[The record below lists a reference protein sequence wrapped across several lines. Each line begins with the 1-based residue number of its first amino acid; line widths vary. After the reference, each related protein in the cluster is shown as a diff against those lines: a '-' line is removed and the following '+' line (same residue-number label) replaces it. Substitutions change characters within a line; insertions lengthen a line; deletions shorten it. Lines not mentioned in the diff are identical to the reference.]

1 MITTI
6 ENKNFNEILRLGLL
20 PKVYVWSVLLEPLL
34 FFVVTQQGISGVGG
48 NISRLLQ
55 LIVILGLFF
64 RFLTNSW
71 SSVKIPNPFFYQYKW
86 YFYYLNFIIF
96 SCIYGFFNGYYSV
109 DFFSDNQSLEQSG
122 FSAFINSQYTRP
134 FFEFFISIY
143 YFVYFTILP
152 RYIIN
157 SKEGIDYF
165 LKIFLFTF
173 YLSLLVGVID
183 YLLVVT
189 IGYEWIPRHLS
200 DFTHVGARFHGLAG
214 EPRDAFV
221 YLGFGMGML
230 FLKDIWL
237 NEEKTT
243 SLILASFLI
252 CMMLTQSS
260 SGFIGLII
268 ATGLIFVYKIPTI
281 PVRYLFSVFLII
293 SIGSVATY
301 FTVTNSYRTMLYINA
316 IPDALIAFQ
325 NSSELPSLI
334 QAQIVNIYPIWLRFT
349 EIINLNFLPTIL
361 GTGLGTAS
369 LANSIFFDGYG
380 VHNPFA
386 NIIRVVF
393 EAGMIGTLLFINA
406 FLRPIT
412 TMVKNREVKE
422 KITIF
427 MLFIL
432 GLNFGHRS
440 ATVFI
445 FLGML
450 LLIFNYKKEFVR

>member
-1 MITTI
+1 M
-6 ENKNFNEILRLGLL
+6 KL
-20 PKVYVWSVLLEPLL
+20 V
-34 FFVVTQQGISGVGG
+34 ISGASGKTGFRAAEEAIKKGHKVH
-48 NISRLLQ
+48 LL
-55 LIVILGLFF
+55 L
-64 RFLTNSW
+64 RKNSI
-71 SSVKIPNPFFYQYKW
+71 IPK
-86 YFYYLNFIIF
+86 
-96 SCIYGFFNGYYSV
+96 
-109 DFFSDNQSLEQSG
+109 SLEKCDKS
-122 FSAFINSQYTRP
+122 I
-134 FFEFFISIY
+134 IS
-143 YFVYFTILP
+143 LWH
-152 RYIIN
+152 
-157 SKEGIDYF
+157 K
-165 LKIFLFTF
+165 
-173 YLSLLVGVID
+173 
-183 YLLVVT
+183 
-189 IGYEWIPRHLS
+189 
-200 DFTHVGARFHGLAG
+200 
-214 EPRDAFV
+214 
-221 YLGFGMGML
+221 
-230 FLKDIWL
+230 
-237 NEEKTT
+237 NE
-243 SLILASFLI
+243 LDQVLR
-252 CMMLTQSS
+252 
-260 SGFIGLII
+260 GNDGLII